1 MAFPSESAPERLAD
15 AIIHAVSLA
24 GFAVASLVLVH
35 HASRLEG
42 YALLISVLVY
52 AVTAIASIG
61 ISFAYHLLP
70 RHDLRPV
77 LRRWDHAAI
86 YLVIAGTFTP
96 LLVLSGTRYAYV
108 ILAVIWAFSAAGV
121 AFKVLTSNM
130 DSRWSLISYLGMG
143 WFALFALPTFWSEL
157 PGVSTTAFAAG
168 GLFYTIGT
176 IFYARK
182 GMRFRYPIWH
192 GLGTLGGTSFF
203 VAIWLAVAR

>member
-1 MAFPSESAPERLAD
+1 MGFPSKTPPERLAD
-15 AIIHAVSLA
+15 AIIHAVSLVGFTMA
-24 GFAVASLVLVH
+24 GLLLMQRASL
-35 HASRLEG
+35 LEG
-42 YALLISVLVY
+42 PAVLIAVLVY
-52 AVTAIASIG
+52 FAAATASIS
-61 ISFAYHLLP
+61 ISFAYHLWP
-70 RHDLRPV
+70 RHDLRAV

-86 YLVIAGTFTP
+86 YFVIAGTFTP
-96 LLVLSGTRYAYV
+96 LLVLAGTGYAYG
-108 ILAVIWAFSAAGV
+108 ILMVIWAFAAAGV
-121 AFKVLTSNM
+121 AFKVLNSNM

-192 GLGTLGGTSFF
+192 ALGTLGGTSFF
-203 VAIWLAVAR
+203 VAIWVAVAG